1 MRLRVLGCS
10 GGYPT
15 PESAS
20 TGYLLEEGET
30 RIWLDAGNG
39 TFSMLQRYAD
49 FRRLDAMVISH
60 LHADHCLDIYP
71 LYIALRYGEVKPA
84 GRLPVYAAPGT
95 QEVLERMMDGEVGGK
110 LEVTYDF
117 HEVDEGD
124 TVEIAGIRLSF
135 LRMDHPGHTLGV
147 RFESATSS
155 LTYSADTGP
164 KADLAT
170 FARDTGL
177 LLCEATYQNARKG
190 APLHLSAEEAA
201 QTARR
206 AGAGEL
212 VLTHH
217 WPGLDPEISLSEAEA
232 AAGGIPVHV
241 ARPGAEFE
249 VPAGRRR

>member
-20 TGYLLEEGET
+20 TGYLLEEGDA

-49 FRRLDAMVISH
+49 FRRLDAMVLSH

-84 GRLPVYAAPGT
+84 GKLPVYGAPGT
-95 QEVLERMMDGEVGGK
+95 QEFLERLVDGEPGDR
-110 LEVTYDF
+110 LDVTYDF
-117 HEVDEGD
+117 REVDEGG
-124 TVEIAGIRLSF
+124 TMEVAGVRFSF
-135 LRMDHPGHTLGV
+135 LRTDHPGHTLAV
-147 RFESATSS
+147 RAESATGS

-164 KADLAT
+164 QADLAA
-170 FARDTGL
+170 FARGTDL

-190 APLHLSAEEAA
+190 APLHLTAEQAA
-201 QTARR
+201 ETARR
-206 AGAGEL
+206 AGAGQL
-212 VLTHH
+212 VLTHF
-217 WPGLDPEISLSEAEA
+217 WPGNDLEISRREAEA
-232 AAGGIPVHV
+232 AAGGIPVHL
-241 ARPGAEFE
+241 ARPGALFE
-249 VPAGRRR
+249 VGPGR